1 MEQILPEGLT
11 LGELRTVSLTG
22 GGSYGCSSQY
32 PEETRVTCDT
42 AVPPSGASWT
52 IALTVKPGAVGT
64 IPHRA
69 TIYAT
74 EPDANPDNDSVK
86 TKIVATAGE

>member
-32 PEETRVTCDT
+32 PQETRVTCDT
-42 AVPPSGASWT
+42 AVLPSGASWT
-52 IALTVKPGAVGT
+52 IALTVKPGRSGRLST
-64 IPHRA
+64 GRPSTR
-69 TIYAT
+69 
-74 EPDANPDNDSVK
+74 PNP
-86 TKIVATAGE
+86 TPTPTTTA